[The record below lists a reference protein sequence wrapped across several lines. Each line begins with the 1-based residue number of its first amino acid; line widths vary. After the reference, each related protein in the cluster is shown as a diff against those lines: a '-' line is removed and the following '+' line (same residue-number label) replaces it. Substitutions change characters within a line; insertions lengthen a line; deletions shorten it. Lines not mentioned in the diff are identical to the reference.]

1 MRDLIGR
8 TLGHYRIVEKIGE
21 GGMGV
26 VYRAEDTTLKR
37 QVALKVLPADF
48 TSNQERLERFQ
59 REAETLAALDHPNI
73 VTIHTVEEIEG
84 VYFLTMQL
92 VHGRPLSE
100 LIPKSGMPLER
111 LFELAIPLAD
121 ALAAAHENGVIH
133 RDLKPANIMATSEGR
148 LKVLD
153 FGLAKLR
160 KEVPPAEATE
170 LPTEPLTQ
178 EGRVVGTAPY
188 MSPEQLEG
196 KALDARTDIFS
207 LGVVLYEMALGQR
220 PFSGE
225 SSVSLISSILKET
238 PRTVDTLRGDL
249 PHHLGRI
256 IAHCLEKDP
265 KRRYQ
270 SAIDVRN
277 ELDGLRKEIESGT
290 LSVSRES
297 VKRHV
302 GPSRLW
308 WWVAGSTLAFL
319 VAATLVGVQIFRR
332 DREEP
337 PTAEPPPIDSLAVL
351 PFDNLMGDLDQDYF
365 VDGMHEALIS
375 ELAQID
381 ALAVISRQ
389 SVLRYRDTD
398 KTIPEIAQELGV
410 SGVVEGSVFRADGM
424 VRITAQLIGVIPT
437 ERHLWAKSYERDLQ
451 DVLSL
456 QREVAQAIATQVN
469 VTLTS
474 AEKARFDCGRQ
485 VEPEAYDYYLRGNQY
500 FNRGLGGPDILIA
513 VEMYELAVAR
523 DPTFALAQA
532 ALAKAQARMVFQ
544 RYGDPTDDRAGKS
557 LSAAERALA
566 LDPYLPEARAAL
578 GWYYYWVRG
587 DFDRALEEFMIASK
601 SQPHNSDLL
610 LAIGLTR
617 RRLGKWDQAL
627 ADLLSAF
634 ELDPISNEKATE
646 VGISYFFSRQYEK
659 ASEYFAQ
666 AIRIAPDHHRA
677 YMEQAH
683 TYLALDHSTDRAR
696 RVLRE
701 GASVMGRE
709 EFAKR
714 AIGSNHATDVIWLA
728 VDEFAD
734 ELLSI
739 LSDEF
744 GALEPMYLDYMAE
757 LHARNGRSEQQRVS
771 ADLALRILQSQE
783 PPDYGELSRAHA
795 ILGHRQEAVRAVEEA
810 IRQHPVADDA
820 RVNPL
825 YFWRAARVFAMLGED
840 DGAIDFL
847 ENLFSMPSE
856 TSLGALA
863 TDPIWDPLHDDPR
876 FQALLEKYEID

>member
-1 MRDLIGR
+1 MNDLIGR
-8 TLGHYRIVEKIGE
+8 TLGHYRIVDKIGE
-21 GGMGV
+21 GGMGL

-73 VTIHTVEEIEG
+73 VTIHTVEEIDG
-84 VYFLTMQL
+84 VHFLTMQL

-160 KEVPPAEATE
+160 QEVPPAEATE

-265 KRRYQ
+265 RRRYQ

-277 ELDGLRKEIESGT
+277 ELDGLRKEIDSGT

-297 VKRHV
+297 VERDV

-308 WWVAGSTLAFL
+308 WWVAGSTIALL
-319 VAATLVGVQIFRR
+319 AATLVGVQIFGR

-337 PTAEPPPIDSLAVL
+337 PTAEPPPVDSLAVL
-351 PFDNLMGDLDQDYF
+351 PFDNLMGDLDQEYF
-365 VDGMHEALIS
+365 VDGMHDALIS

-437 ERHLWAKSYERDLQ
+437 ERHLWAESYERDLQ

-474 AEKARFDCGRQ
+474 AEQARFDRGRR

-523 DPTFALAQA
+523 DPIFALAQA

-544 RYGDPTDDRAGKS
+544 QYDDPTDDRAGKS

-566 LDPYLPEARAAL
+566 LDPDLPEARAAL
-578 GWYYYWVRG
+578 GWYYYWVPG
-587 DFDRALEEFMIASK
+587 NYDRALEEFTIASRG
-601 SQPHNSDLL
+601 QPHNSDLL
-610 LAIGLTR
+610 LAMGLAKR
-617 RRLGKWDQAL
+617 RQGKWGPAL

-634 ELDPISNEKATE
+634 ELDPMSNEKAAE
-646 VGISYFFSRQYEK
+646 VGISYFFSRRYEG
-659 ASEYFAQ
+659 AADYFEQ

-683 TYLALDHSTDRAR
+683 THLALDHSIDRAR
-696 RVLRE
+696 QVLRE
-701 GASVMGRE
+701 GASVMGRV

-714 AIGSNHATDVIWLA
+714 TIGANHPSDVIWLA
-728 VDEFAD
+728 VDEFAE
-734 ELLSI
+734 ELASI
-739 LSDEF
+739 PSDEF
-744 GALEPMYLDYMAE
+744 GALEPMYLNCMAE
-757 LHARNGRSEQQRVS
+757 LHGRHGRSERQRVS
-771 ADLALRILQSQE
+771 VDLALGILQSKE

-795 ILGHRQEAVRAVEEA
+795 ILGHRQEAIRAAEEA
-810 IRQHPVADDA
+810 ITQHPVADDA
-820 RVNPL
+820 RSHPNYL
-825 YFWRAARVFAMLGED
+825 WKAARVFAMLGEVD
-840 DGAIDFL
+840 PAIDLL
-847 ENLFSMPSE
+847 ESLFSMPSD

-863 TDPIWDPLHDDPR
+863 TDPIWDPLRDHPR
-876 FQALLEKYEID
+876 FQELLEKYDAD